1 MKWTRRIALAGI
13 VWCAGLLAASMV
25 PEGLPLPTPVILASA
40 LLLALPAF
48 VVTVFAVRRLM
59 IRENGNGRA
68 AGGGQAMWRLLR
80 ETMPGWL
87 LISSWLLFAG
97 FWLVAV
103 LSLGGTPGVPEQRA
117 GAYVAN
123 NHGQVTVI
131 SKAQYLT
138 LKAQDQRSAVSVAGC
153 FCVFAAVISTAL
165 LRREERREAAR
176 P

>member
-13 VWCAGLLAASMV
+13 VWCAGLLAASTL
-25 PEGLPLPTPVILASA
+25 PGGLPLPTPIILASA
-40 LLLALPAF
+40 LLLALPGLLI
-48 VVTVFAVRRLM
+48 TLIAVMRLAM
-59 IRENGNGRA
+59 DETGTP
-68 AGGGQAMWRLLR
+68 AGGGQAVWRLLR

-87 LISSWLLFAG
+87 LIASWLLFAG
-97 FWLVAV
+97 FWLVGV
-103 LSLGGTPGVPEQRA
+103 LSISGAPGVPEQRA

-123 NHGQVTVI
+123 NHGEVTVI

-138 LKAQDQRSAVSVAGC
+138 LKAQEQRIAVFVPGG

-165 LRREERREAAR
+165 LRREARREAVR